1 MADGAEERNEL
12 SALNASSFAVGAMAK
27 TLVQYSF
34 MRIVSLAVF
43 ILPFVACSREVTVGQ
58 LPSALERVT
67 VNETTRGIHL
77 IVN

>member
-12 SALNASSFAVGAMAK
+12 SALNASSSAVGAMAK
-27 TLVQYSF
+27 TLVQYSC

-43 ILPFVACSREVTVGQ
+43 ILPFVACAREVAVGQ
-58 LPSALERVT
+58 LSSALERVT